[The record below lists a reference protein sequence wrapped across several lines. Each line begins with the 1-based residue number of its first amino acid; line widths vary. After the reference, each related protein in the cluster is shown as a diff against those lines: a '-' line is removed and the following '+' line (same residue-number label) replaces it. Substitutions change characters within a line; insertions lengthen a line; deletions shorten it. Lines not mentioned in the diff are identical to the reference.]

1 MQENG
6 LPLRNQGSKRNDLI
20 RKRSGTGKGIGMSD
34 EGSRGGKIRMTLD
47 VTPEMKRVIDDLA
60 SREGDTQASVMRRAI
75 ALLKTIKEAEKKG
88 ESPAL
93 IDQNGHV
100 TARLVG
106 V

>member
-1 MQENG
+1 MQDNRVSLG
-6 LPLRNQGSKRNDLI
+6 NQTTKSNHLTTVRPEA
-20 RKRSGTGKGIGMSD
+20 GKGITMSD
-34 EGSRGGKIRMTLD
+34 EGSRSGKIRMTLD

-75 ALLKTIKEAEKKG
+75 ALLKTVKEAEKKG

-93 IDQNGHV
+93 IDQNGQI